1 MDTIAQRVQTLCQI
15 NSAILKGIEE
25 IAGIRV
31 SAPSKPVHTNAT
43 TLMRTG
49 KDTVMK
55 VLKIIHGYSAGIR
68 PDAFTEEAIM
78 IVIAD
83 TLEFYTKMTNFIEW
97 RHSMEYQ
104 GGKPCLPSKPVSIK
118 YNPDWPTLASIVRDY
133 QKPSYTTLVKQLN
146 L

>member
-1 MDTIAQRVQTLCQI
+1 MDTITQRIQTLCQI

-31 SAPSKPVHTNAT
+31 SAPTHPVRENAT
-43 TLMRTG
+43 ALMHTG
-49 KDTVMK
+49 KDTIMK
-55 VLKIIHGYSAGIR
+55 VLKIIRGYERGLR

-83 TLEFYTKMTNFIEW
+83 TLELYTKMTNFIEW

-118 YNPDWPTLASIVRDY
+118 FNPDWPTLASIARDY